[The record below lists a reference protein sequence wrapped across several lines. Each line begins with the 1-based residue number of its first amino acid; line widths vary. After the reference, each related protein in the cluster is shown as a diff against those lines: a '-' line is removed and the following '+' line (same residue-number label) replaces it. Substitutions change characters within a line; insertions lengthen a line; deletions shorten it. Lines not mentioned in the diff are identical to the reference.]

1 MYRLKQ
7 QYENKLEELVIQKPE
22 LAEWRESLIAALES
36 VCVPK
41 DYASEEPSTMAD
53 IDIRE
58 YGHLTR
64 VNDTVAAFFYQLHCE
79 IKPTFMVPVESDT
92 VQKVLE
98 NLKQNQ
104 ELFQTLQRAFPTL
117 LDTSKQRGLCMFCHS
132 ILNTKSV
139 LHFITMS
146 KKEIMLY
153 LSKDSFLKFSQL
165 ESNNN
170 NELRQ

>member
-58 YGHLTR
+58 YGPLWP
-64 VNDTVAAFFYQLHCE
+64 
-79 IKPTFMVPVESDT
+79 K
-92 VQKVLE
+92 
-98 NLKQNQ
+98 
-104 ELFQTLQRAFPTL
+104 
-117 LDTSKQRGLCMFCHS
+117 
-132 ILNTKSV
+132 
-139 LHFITMS
+139 
-146 KKEIMLY
+146 
-153 LSKDSFLKFSQL
+153 L
-165 ESNNN
+165 ESYLIN
-170 NELRQ
+170 